1 MINISRKGQISI
13 YLLVIMT
20 LAFAAGTSMFLL
32 KNSEKELRAEIQ
44 NPISVINLYATEEI
58 VNLYAY
64 KALEKAVEEGNTNN
78 FYNYWQKDLE
88 TLKKEIG
95 EDATLTQNIAKGR
108 VELMEENGKAR
119 IKIKGLRLTYVEK
132 FPKRRDTPK
141 IIITHDFDVEQEI
154 GFKHD

>member
-1 MINISRKGQISI
+1 M
-13 YLLVIMT
+13 
-20 LAFAAGTSMFLL
+20 
-32 KNSEKELRAEIQ
+32 
-44 NPISVINLYATEEI
+44 
-58 VNLYAY
+58 
-64 KALEKAVEEGNTNN
+64 
-78 FYNYWQKDLE
+78 
-88 TLKKEIG
+88 KKEIG